1 MLKRAAAT
9 AVLVV
14 LAVLAAPAQQAP
26 DAAGILN
33 SIDAKTDQYAAIAKQ
48 IWDYPELG
56 FQEERSS
63 ALLQKTL
70 ADAGFSVAK
79 GVAGMPT
86 AFTASYGTGKPVIAI
101 VGEFDA
107 LPGLS
112 QAAGDPARRPVK
124 AGASGHACGHN
135 LLGTASAAAAIAVK
149 EWMIRTKQAG
159 TVRYYGT
166 PAEEGGGGKV
176 YMVREGLFKDVD
188 AVVTWHPGDQNSAN
202 PASSLAT
209 IAAYFRFYGVASH
222 AAASPDKGRS
232 ALDGLE
238 SMDYMVNMMR
248 EHVPQETRIHYII
261 RKGGVA
267 SNIVPDYAEAEYQAR
282 HPDMRVLQDIWD
294 RIVKASEGA
303 AMGTST
309 RVEHEILM
317 SYWNVL
323 PNETLTAVAHRNLT
337 KVGGVEYSADEQ
349 AFADKLRATL
359 IDARTPMGVQKEIAP
374 MKLGLVGSAST
385 DVGDISWNVPTA
397 QLTAATYVPGVPGH
411 SWQATA
417 CTGMSIGF
425 KGMIV
430 AAKTMALTV
439 SDLFKDPA
447 TIARAREE
455 FLKKRGGPDFK
466 YSSIV
471 GNRPPPLDYRK
482 GT

>member
-1 MLKRAAAT
+1 MLKQAAAT
-9 AVLVV
+9 ALLVV

-26 DAAGILN
+26 DATAGMLK
-33 SIDAKTDQYAAIAKQ
+33 SIDAKTDQYSAVAKQ
-48 IWDYPELG
+48 IWDYAEMG
-56 FQEERSS
+56 FQEDQSS
-63 ALLQKTL
+63 ALLQRTL
-70 ADAGFSVAK
+70 ADAGFTIAK

-86 AFTASYGTGKPVIAI
+86 AFTASYGSGKPVIAI

-112 QAAGDPARRPVK
+112 QAAGDPARHPLK
-124 AGASGHACGHN
+124 AGAPGHACGHN
-135 LLGTASAAAAIAVK
+135 LLGTASAAAAIGVK
-149 EWMIRTKQAG
+149 EWMIQTKQAG

-176 YMVREGLFKDVD
+176 YMVREGLLKDVD
-188 AVVTWHPGDQNSAN
+188 AAVTWHPGDGNSAN

-222 AAASPDKGRS
+222 AAAAPDKGRS
-232 ALDGLE
+232 ALDALE

-267 SNIVPDYAEAEYQAR
+267 SNIVPDYAEGEYQAR

-303 AMGTST
+303 AMGTGT
-309 RVEHEILM
+309 RVEHETVM

-337 KVGGVEYSADEQ
+337 KVGGVEYTAGEQ
-349 AFADKLRATL
+349 AFADKLRTTL
-359 IDARTPMGVQKEIAP
+359 IDARTPMGAQKEIAP
-374 MKLGLVGSAST
+374 MKIGLVGSAST

-397 QLTAATYVPGVPGH
+397 QLTAATFVPGVPAH

-447 TIARAREE
+447 TIARAKEE

-471 GNRPPPLDYRK
+471 GNRQPPLDYRK
-482 GT
+482 